1 VPEAL
6 EHFRGF
12 SSHDQP
18 LLARGRAISRSP
30 LTLGFLLVA
39 LALGVYARTVCFGF
53 VIFDDPRYI
62 TENFYVLS
70 GLSLRGIRWAV
81 ATFHDSNWIPLTWL
95 SLMLD
100 TTLYGG
106 WAGGFHAT
114 NVCLHVANVLLVFV
128 CFMWATGNTLR
139 SGLIAA
145 LFAVHPMHVESVAW
159 ITERKDVLSM
169 FFGLLSLCAYVRSA
183 RRQRDAWLVPAFAF
197 FALSLAAKQ
206 TFVTLPFVF
215 LLLDF
220 WPLRRLGGARPV
232 EQGNPMPSD
241 RASRPTRLLLEKVPF
256 FALSAASCWVALL
269 AQSNGHAV
277 RPLSEMSTTVRI
289 LNSILAYG
297 LYLEKAIFPH
307 HLAVFYPHPGASI
320 ALTGVIFAGTVL
332 ISITLFA
339 IENARRW
346 PFVLVGWFWFLGT
359 LVPMLGLVQVG
370 LQQMADRYAYF
381 PYLGLYLA
389 LAWLVPATL
398 PLPRRALPALASVV
412 VLVYAAIAFRQVGY
426 WRDGITL
433 MRRDLAV
440 TGDNSMGRTVLA
452 DAFFADSRIDEA
464 LAQYRRNIELAPRD
478 PQTRVS
484 LGVAFYNLKNFPAA
498 AAEFREALKLDEH
511 CDAAHTGLA
520 LALCGQRRFVEAKR
534 EFLRALEIEPDNGGA
549 HAGLAV
555 LAHAVGNI
563 EQSIDS
569 ARRALARDDS
579 GLHSQR
585 LLAITLFDEGRLDEA
600 IDHWRQIVALSPGN
614 EELRAEL
621 DQALVLK
628 RDQSDAVRQ

>member
-12 SSHDQP
+12 SSRDQP
-18 LLARGRAISRSP
+18 LVARFRAALRSP

-39 LALGVYARTVCFGF
+39 LALVVYGRTLRFGF
-53 VIFDDPRYI
+53 VIFDDPRYV

-70 GLSLRGIRWAV
+70 GLSFRGFRWAFT
-81 ATFHDSNWIPLTWL
+81 TFHDSNWIPLTWL

-114 NVCLHVANVLLVFV
+114 NVCLHVVNVLLVFV

-139 SGLIAA
+139 SALIAA

-183 RRQRDAWLVPAFAF
+183 RRQKSAWLVPAFAF
-197 FALSLAAKQ
+197 FASSLAAKQ

-220 WPLRRLGGARPV
+220 WPLRRFGAAGPL
-232 EQGNPMPSD
+232 EQGNPMPPSCGP
-241 RASRPTRLLLEKVPF
+241 RPIRLLLEKVPF
-256 FALSAASCWVALL
+256 FALSAASCWIAVW
-269 AQSNGHAV
+269 AQSSGRAV
-277 RPLSEMSTTVRI
+277 RSLSEMSTSVRL

-297 LYLEKAIFPH
+297 LYVEKAIFPH

-320 ALTGVIFAGTVL
+320 ALTSVVFAGAVL

-339 IENARRW
+339 VESARRR

-389 LAWLVPATL
+389 LAWLLPATM
-398 PLPRRALPALASVV
+398 PLPRRALPALASVL

-433 MRRDLAV
+433 MRHDLAV
-440 TGDNSMGRTVLA
+440 TADNPMARTVLA
-452 DAFFADSRIDEA
+452 DAFFSVSRFDEA
-464 LAQYRRNIELAPRD
+464 LEQYRRNIELAPRD
-478 PQTRVS
+478 PQTHVS
-484 LGVAFYNLKNFPAA
+484 LGVAFYDLKNFPAA
-498 AAEFREALKLDEH
+498 ATQFREALKHDER

-520 LALCGQRRFVEAKR
+520 LALCGERRFVDAKR
-534 EFLRALEIEPDNGGA
+534 EFRRALEIDPKSGGA

-555 LAHAVGNI
+555 LFHTMGEF

-569 ARRALARDDS
+569 ARRALTDDS
-579 GLHSQR
+579 GLDAQR
-585 LLAITLFDEGRLDEA
+585 LLAIKLFDEGRLDEA
-600 IDHWRQIVALSPGN
+600 IDHWRQIAALSPGN
-614 EELRAEL
+614 EQIRAEL
-621 DQALVLK
+621 NQALALK
-628 RDQSDAVRQ
+628 RDQPDAVRR